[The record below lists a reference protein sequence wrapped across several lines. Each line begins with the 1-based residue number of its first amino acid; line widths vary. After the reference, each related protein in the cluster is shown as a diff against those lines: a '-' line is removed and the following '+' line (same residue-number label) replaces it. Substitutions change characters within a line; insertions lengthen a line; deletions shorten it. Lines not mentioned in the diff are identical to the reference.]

1 MLGGSGHHQV
11 LLAYFI
17 QIKEITKAIE
27 WIALILK
34 HLLHHV
40 LLATIETIGHMALQ
54 MPNATKF
61 LLESQGIRKVANL
74 LKLIYTNNDAIAFG
88 LGYDFWKFQHLL
100 RR

>member
-40 LLATIETIGHMALQ
+40 LLATIETIGH
-54 MPNATKF
+54 NGSATAKCHEVSF
-61 LLESQGIRKVANL
+61 GKSRNQESRQSAETHLHKQRCDSLWI
-74 LKLIYTNNDAIAFG
+74 G
-88 LGYDFWKFQHLL
+88 L
-100 RR
+100 